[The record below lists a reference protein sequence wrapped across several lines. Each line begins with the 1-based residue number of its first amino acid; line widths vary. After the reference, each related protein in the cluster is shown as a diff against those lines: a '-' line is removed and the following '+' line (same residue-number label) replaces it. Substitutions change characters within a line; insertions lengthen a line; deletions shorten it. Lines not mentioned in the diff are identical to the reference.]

1 MSTSDMQDTHGL
13 VAERFTFAASTTVLA
28 FTVSPGQNAMIF
40 KLLSGGTF
48 EIVSGSSFV
57 AGNGYPMAANE
68 ILTLDHRQT
77 IFALASGATVQI
89 ATLKGRSAGFESS

>member
-1 MSTSDMQDTHGL
+1 MSNDRSEIYGSI
-13 VAERFTFAASTTVLA
+13 AERFTLAATTSVYA

-57 AGNGYPMAANE
+57 AGNGYPLGANE
-68 ILTLDHRQT
+68 VLTLDASGT
-77 IFALASGATVQI
+77 IYGMASGATVVL
-89 ATLKGRSAGFESS
+89 ATLKGRSAGF